1 MVRKKRRKPSNVE
14 EVELQ
19 PVNVAGVELQREQS
33 DSNVED
39 LESIYLGTRQ
49 SNDNTKEESSYLW
62 QAYCAQRFADMPSDD
77 GYALPYEVLPCFTE
91 ETQFGVGTPFLGRR
105 RTSMA
110 ERSLPALPPQSRNCL
125 YRRPPTPKPRVRIDT
140 RSNDDLLLPTTD
152 YDSDSSES
160 SGVTVLYN
168 STIYHRQLNVH
179 QVFLC

>member
-1 MVRKKRRKPSNVE
+1 MRTGRTLTVFRKLETPPENLEQTPPKR
-14 EVELQ
+14 Q
-19 PVNVAGVELQREQS
+19 QS
-33 DSNVED
+33 ESVVED
-39 LESIYLGTRQ
+39 VESNYLGTRQ

-125 YRRPPTPKPRVRIDT
+125 YRRPPTPTPRVRIDT
-140 RSNDDLLLPTTD
+140 RSNDYLLLPTTD